1 MIKYWD
7 TIRDGELTEASM
19 RTKLKQL
26 GYSVT
31 VYTYPPGT
39 SFPDHSHAVDK
50 IDAVLSGQFRM
61 SMNGQSRILRA
72 GDMVE
77 VPNGVVHSAEV
88 VGDEPVISLDAVSE

>member
-19 RTKLKQL
+19 RAKLEQL

-31 VYTYPPGT
+31 LYTYPPGT

-77 VPNGVVHSAEV
+77 VPGGVVHSAEV
-88 VGDEPVISLDAVSE
+88 VGDEPVISLDAVRE

>member
-7 TIRDGELTEASM
+7 TTRDGELTEASM
-19 RTKLKQL
+19 RAKLEQL
-26 GYSVT
+26 GYDVT

-61 SMNGQSRILRA
+61 IIDGQRRILRA
-72 GDMVE
+72 GDMLE
-77 VPNGVVHSAEV
+77 VPRGVVHSAQV
-88 VGDEPVISLDAVSE
+88 VGDEPVISLDAVRQ

>member
-7 TIRDGELTEASM
+7 SIRDGELNEASL
-19 RTKLKQL
+19 RAKLEQL

-39 SFPDHSHAVDK
+39 SFPDHSHEVDK
-50 IDAVLSGQFRM
+50 IDAVLTGQFRM
-61 SMNGQSRILRA
+61 TMNGDTRILRA

-77 VPNGVVHSAEV
+77 VPHGVVHSAEV
-88 VGDEPVISLDAVSE
+88 VGDEPVISLDAVRQ

>member
-7 TIRDGELTEASM
+7 TIRDGELTEAGL
-19 RTKLKQL
+19 RAKLEQL

-31 VYTYPPGT
+31 LYTYPPGT
-39 SFPDHSHAVDK
+39 QFPDHSHEVDK

-77 VPNGVVHSAEV
+77 VPRGVVHSAEV
-88 VGDEPVISLDAVSE
+88 VGDEPVISLDAVRN